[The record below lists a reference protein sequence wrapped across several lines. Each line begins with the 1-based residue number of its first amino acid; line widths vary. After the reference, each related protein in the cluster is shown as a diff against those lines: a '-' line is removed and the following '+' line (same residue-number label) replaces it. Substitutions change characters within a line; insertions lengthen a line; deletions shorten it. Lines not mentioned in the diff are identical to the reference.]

1 MEFKQINDS
10 QEKMKISAD
19 ILKKLPEWFGIPE
32 AVDDYINYSSNMPLF
47 AVYFQSKA
55 VGFIVIKENNQ
66 YTAEIYVMGVD
77 PNYHRRGIG
86 RTLVSGIIKWCREQ
100 GYEYLQVKT
109 LDESHPDKNYARTR
123 KFYEAMGFR
132 PLECIPELWGENNPC
147 LIMVMY
153 IGGAG

>member
-10 QEKMKISAD
+10 QEKMKLSAD

-123 KFYEAMGFR
+123 KFYEAMGCR

>member
-10 QEKMKISAD
+10 QEKMKLSAD

-132 PLECIPELWGENNPC
+132 LLECIPELWGENNPC

>member
-10 QEKMKISAD
+10 QEKMKLSAD

>member
-1 MEFKQINDS
+1 
-10 QEKMKISAD
+10 
-19 ILKKLPEWFGIPE
+19 
-32 AVDDYINYSSNMPLF
+32 MPLF

>member
-32 AVDDYINYSSNMPLF
+32 AVDDYINYSSNMPFF